1 MEPRLFDLDFQL
13 LADSALMIIAVF
25 ALFLV
30 ASYFLFDPVR
40 DMMKKRSDKIKGELD
55 DAAKSQ
61 ADAAALKEE
70 YENRLKDI
78 DKEAEKILSDARK
91 RALEN
96 ENKIVADAK
105 EEAAGI
111 IERARTETELEKQK
125 AADDMKREMVVLA
138 SMMAGKVVKASIDTT
153 VQEILI
159 NDTLIELAVEEGQDE
174 EFLQEIE
181 AFKKILDTNPDF
193 GKLMNHPN
201 ILKEEKLK
209 VVEEVF
215 KGHISRE
222 LLGFLHIV
230 VVKDRYSEIDAILDY
245 FIDEVKK
252 EKGIG
257 VAYVSTACGIDEAQK
272 KEIEERLLAT
282 THFKKMEMHYQ
293 VEEDLIGGMVIRIGD
308 RVVDS
313 SVKTKL
319 YELQRQLLKV
329 QL

>member
-1 MEPRLFDLDFQL
+1 MAKLVSKTYGE
-13 LADSALMIIAVF
+13 
-25 ALFLV
+25 ALF
-30 ASYFLFDPVR
+30 
-40 DMMKKRSDKIKGELD
+40 
-55 DAAKSQ
+55 
-61 ADAAALKEE
+61 
-70 YENRLKDI
+70 
-78 DKEAEKILSDARK
+78 
-91 RALEN
+91 
-96 ENKIVADAK
+96 
-105 EEAAGI
+105 
-111 IERARTETELEKQK
+111 
-125 AADDMKREMVVLA
+125 
-138 SMMAGKVVKASIDTT
+138 
-153 VQEILI
+153 
-159 NDTLIELAVEEGQDE
+159 ELAVEEGKEE
-174 EFLQEIE
+174 EFLQEIKALKE
-181 AFKKILDTNPDF
+181 ILDANPDF
-193 GKLMNHPN
+193 GKLMNHPK

-215 KGHISRE
+215 KGHISTE
-222 LLGFLHIV
+222 LLGFLHLV
-230 VVKDRYSEIDAILDY
+230 VAKDRYSEIDAILDY

-257 VAYVSTACGIDEAQK
+257 VAYVSTACGIDEAKK